1 MARRKKQ
8 GGRGAGGVVA
18 ALVVVFFLSLAFLRF
33 LSSERGDVFLL
44 DIGLNGRFEVARGH
58 IEEHVASAL
67 AASGMRAGDLRLHA
81 TEPAGDPGPLRLW
94 RAALPPGTSLAR
106 TNARIHEAVAA
117 AGGRVRDCR
126 ERGEDGLDLLVGTG
140 RYEIRRGRRP
150 ARRKPEPRGPA
161 VAIVVDD
168 FGYRA
173 DALVDDFLA
182 VPVPITVTVIPGL
195 RHSGRVC
202 RKAAAAGKEILCHLP
217 MEPEKGAADDG
228 EIPLVRVDMDEG
240 KIREI
245 VSRALESVPG
255 AAGMNNHMG
264 SRATADR
271 GVMRAVL
278 AECRERGLFF
288 LDSMTSNHSV
298 VAETAAEMGVA
309 TAGNDLF
316 IDNRGDDERENLR
329 KLISLARR
337 RGGAVGIMHVRRS
350 SLEQLRW
357 FVEEAAR
364 QGIRFET
371 ASEMIRRRQ
380 TETAEG
386 GQR

>member
-1 MARRKKQ
+1 
-8 GGRGAGGVVA
+8 
-18 ALVVVFFLSLAFLRF
+18 
-33 LSSERGDVFLL
+33 
-44 DIGLNGRFEVARGH
+44 
-58 IEEHVASAL
+58 
-67 AASGMRAGDLRLHA
+67 
-81 TEPAGDPGPLRLW
+81 
-94 RAALPPGTSLAR
+94 
-106 TNARIHEAVAA
+106 AVAA
-117 AGGRVRDCR
+117 AGGRVLDCR
-126 ERGEDGLDLLVGTG
+126 ERGGNGLDVVVGTRRAATG
-140 RYEIRRGRRP
+140 RYEIRTGSAP
-150 ARRKPEPRGPA
+150 ARREPERRAGPA

-168 FGYRA
+168 FGYRC
-173 DALVDDFLA
+173 DTLVDDFLS

-195 RHSGRVC
+195 RHSERVC

-228 EIPLVRVDMDEG
+228 EIPLVRVDMKDRE
-240 KIREI
+240 IREI
-245 VSRALESVPG
+245 VSRALETVPG

-288 LDSMTSNHSV
+288 IDSMTSARSV
-298 VAETAAEMGVA
+298 VAETAAEMGVP

-329 KLISLARR
+329 KLISLAKR

-350 SLEQLRW
+350 SLEHLRW

-371 ASEMIRRRQ
+371 ASGMIRRRH